1 MPNLLHCSDELR
13 SNHLH
18 PPQQRQQSAS
28 VAIGVATTSLAL
40 KSVFL
45 SYPLTSR
52 DPANPQN
59 PAGPAVQP
67 GSDAR
72 SMMKAD
78 VAAHQA
84 KHMYSMIRT
93 ICNQRAQLP
102 QAGAPLREMPP
113 LAL

>member
-1 MPNLLHCSDELR
+1 
-13 SNHLH
+13 
-18 PPQQRQQSAS
+18 
-28 VAIGVATTSLAL
+28 
-40 KSVFL
+40 
-45 SYPLTSR
+45 
-52 DPANPQN
+52 
-59 PAGPAVQP
+59 
-67 GSDAR
+67 
-72 SMMKAD
+72 MMKAD